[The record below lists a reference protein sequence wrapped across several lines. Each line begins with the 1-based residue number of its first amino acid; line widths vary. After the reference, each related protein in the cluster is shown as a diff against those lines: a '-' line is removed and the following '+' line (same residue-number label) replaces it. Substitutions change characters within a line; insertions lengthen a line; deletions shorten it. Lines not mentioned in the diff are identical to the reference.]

1 MSLARNTL
9 EQAKENQ
16 HIHKVDGAENFENAI
31 ISVIP
36 KVLAQL
42 CRLKINV
49 KINVKRHFYQ
59 SFYASFRQGFSI
71 SQTIEYLHEKG
82 MKHTLQNIS
91 LTKSDN

>member
-16 HIHKVDGAENFENAI
+16 HIHKGTDGAENFENAI

-59 SFYASFRQGFSI
+59 SFM
-71 SQTIEYLHEKG
+71 LHLG
-82 MKHTLQNIS
+82 RGLV
-91 LTKSDN
+91 